1 MRDDQVIH
9 AKIAIQAETEPRR
22 REPRESVFAPVPLR
36 QLGQHMVEG
45 RLCNL
50 SSHGFMVETDA
61 HIEPGSR
68 IWLTLPGA
76 GRVNGLVIWS
86 RNGQI
91 GGELA
96 EQIDPLSIMHAIGK
110 AEL

>member
-1 MRDDQVIH
+1 MLH
-9 AKIAIQAETEPRR
+9 AKIPIQAEIEPRR
-22 REPRESVFAPVPLR
+22 REPRESVSAPVPLR

-45 RLCNL
+45 RLRNI
-50 SSHGFMVETDA
+50 SSHGFMVETEA
-61 HIEPGSR
+61 RIEPGSR

-96 EQIDPLSIMHAIGK
+96 EQIDPLSIMQAIGK
-110 AEL
+110 AGL